1 MLRKMMMPMPKESNI
16 ILESEKVM
24 DTKTNDVRE
33 FFDEAVKIKE
43 QRGKNYDNGG
53 KSAFE
58 RSMDMYDE
66 NNAIVVSTW
75 PIVQKASR
83 LVTIAKELQQLKNQQ
98 ELGPIRENKMELIK
112 AMDDTSKDLANYV
125 AMQWV
130 RNVKPNLP
138 KPNGGKK

>member
-1 MLRKMMMPMPKESNI
+1 
-16 ILESEKVM
+16 M
-24 DTKTNDVRE
+24 DAKTNDVRE
-33 FFDEAVKIKE
+33 FFDEAIKIKE

-66 NNAIVVSTW
+66 ENAIVVSTW
-75 PIVQKASR
+75 PIAQKTSR
-83 LVTIAKELQQLKNQQ
+83 LVTIAKELQELRNQH
-98 ELGPIRENKMELIK
+98 EIGSIKENKMELIK

-138 KPNGGKK
+138 KPDGGKE

>member
-1 MLRKMMMPMPKESNI
+1 
-16 ILESEKVM
+16 M
-24 DTKTNDVRE
+24 DAKTNDVKN

-66 NNAIVVSTW
+66 DNAIVVSTW
-75 PIVQKASR
+75 PIVQKTSR
-83 LVTIAKELQQLKNQQ
+83 LVTIAKELQQYKNNKNS
-98 ELGPIRENKMELIK
+98 ELSLSSKTELIK

-130 RNVKPNLP
+130 RNVKPYLS
-138 KPNGGKK
+138 NGGKK